1 VTAGFG
7 TSIALG
13 AAMAARFVRTGKV
26 MPAGV
31 MMGAG
36 FAGALYNWGK
46 WKEWTAA

>member
-1 VTAGFG
+1 M
-7 TSIALG
+7 G
-13 AAMAARFVRTGKV
+13 ARYMATGKM

-31 MMGAG
+31 LMGAG